1 MKVSTTIDSAGRILV
16 PVSIRRRF
24 NLAQGSRLRL
34 EVVAERIVLTP
45 ECDPS
50 PLVRSGKRL
59 ILKPSGKRVDA
70 AAAVRAERDA
80 RQTRASAVNLIRRQP
95 PRERRRAPGS
105 GGA

>member
-1 MKVSTTIDSAGRILV
+1 MEITTTIDSAGRILV
-16 PVSIRRRF
+16 PVSVRRRF
-24 NLAQGSRLRL
+24 NLTQGSRLRL
-34 EVVAERIVLTP
+34 KVVAERIKLTP

-50 PLVRSGKRL
+50 PLLRSGKRL

-80 RQTRASAVNLIRRQP
+80 RQMRASAVNPIRRQP
-95 PRERRRAPGS
+95 PQERRRAPRS